1 MFFIGWDEPG
11 GTYDHVPPG
20 PVPPADPSAP
30 AGQLDF
36 RFDRSGYRVPAIIVS
51 PWVDE
56 GMVINDEYRHTSMI
70 ATLRKVWGIG
80 DAFTGR
86 DAAAASF
93 DHLLSRESPRD
104 PTSWPDAK
112 ALPLPQYHLDMVQMG
127 KALSA
132 LGKTAGSG
140 MLDHAKQSGI
150 AIPRE
155 LTDPNA
161 HPPPQQIIAGLRSIA
176 AQFFPRLA
184 RPDPASANPGPAGS
198 AL

>member
-1 MFFIGWDEPG
+1 
-11 GTYDHVPPG
+11 
-20 PVPPADPSAP
+20 
-30 AGQLDF
+30 
-36 RFDRSGYRVPAIIVS
+36 
-51 PWVDE
+51 
-56 GMVINDEYRHTSMI
+56 
-70 ATLRKVWGIG
+70 
-80 DAFTGR
+80 
-86 DAAAASF
+86 
-93 DHLLSRESPRD
+93 
-104 PTSWPDAK
+104 
-112 ALPLPQYHLDMVQMG
+112 MG

-155 LTDPNA
+155 QTDPNA